1 MKAKENPF
9 RTAKVLRVRYR
20 MRDETPEALLLRL
33 RRLGYRGAIVG
44 SNGTGKT
51 TLLEDLEQPLAAL
64 GFKVKHLRLDDRT
77 NTFSRE
83 FLKRFFAGLTR
94 NDVILFDG
102 AEQMSLLA
110 WHRFKRRSRN
120 AGGLVITSHRPGM
133 LPTVKECAT
142 SPELLDEIINEL
154 LDEAVTT
161 RDAAVALHQKH
172 NGNLRDALREMYDL
186 YADME
191 MRMSG
196 KPRTDSAVDSTP
208 MGRSM
213 RATLRQIEVRN
224 SAAR

>member
-1 MKAKENPF
+1 
-9 RTAKVLRVRYR
+9 
-20 MRDETPEALLLRL
+20 MRDETPEDLLLRL

-44 SNGTGKT
+44 RNGTGKT

-94 NDVILFDG
+94 HDVILFDG
-102 AEQMSLLA
+102 AEQMSPLA

-120 AGGLVITSHRPGM
+120 AGGLVITSHRLGM

-142 SPELLDEIINEL
+142 SPELLDEIISEL
-154 LDEAVTT
+154 LEDEAVTT
-161 RDAAVALHQKH
+161 REAAVALHQKH
-172 NGNLRDALREMYDL
+172 NGNLRDALRELYDL

-191 MRMSG
+191 MCMGG
-196 KPRTDSAVDSTP
+196 KPRAVSC
-208 MGRSM
+208 G
-213 RATLRQIEVRN
+213 
-224 SAAR
+224 